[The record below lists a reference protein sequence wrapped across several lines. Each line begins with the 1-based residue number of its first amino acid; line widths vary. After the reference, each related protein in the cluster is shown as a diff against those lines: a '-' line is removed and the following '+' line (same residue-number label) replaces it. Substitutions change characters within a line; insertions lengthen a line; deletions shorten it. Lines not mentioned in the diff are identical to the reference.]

1 MSFMGDLSHLPP
13 LSSDEMAKKEND
25 MNRRDFLKSLVAI
38 GVSIALPGQT
48 LASASDELIDQA
60 WHKVI
65 KDPITFYV
73 NEWGCLSTS
82 PVEYFPDTRLEL
94 FDLNLVSDK
103 GSLIELSK
111 EKWRVQDI
119 VEQCMN
125 EDAEDQDLEFDDWL
139 VWLNAIDQPT
149 LNHVFR
155 NVNWWLENSPDEAD
169 WEEANLRGQTD
180 RGDALWF
187 FRDQFEYCDLLNVVI
202 IEGDHPGS
210 SYFAAELRMDIAEAN
225 EIAEHHEI
233 PIRFAEEQ

>member
-94 FDLNLVSDK
+94 FDLDLVSDK

-119 VEQCMN
+119 V
-125 EDAEDQDLEFDDWL
+125 DQHR
-139 VWLNAIDQPT
+139 VDQVPPYAT
-149 LNHVFR
+149 GAAGRQAGHDR
-155 NVNWWLENSPDEAD
+155 QHGY
-169 WEEANLRGQTD
+169 RGNQ
-180 RGDALWF
+180 RKQQGKQ
-187 FRDQFEYCDLLNVVI
+187 DQ
-202 IEGDHPGS
+202 
-210 SYFAAELRMDIAEAN
+210 R
-225 EIAEHHEI
+225 
-233 PIRFAEEQ
+233 